1 MGLFLRC
8 FDEMTVIMI
17 VIVPLY
23 PLGGGLLRCE
33 SPQMKKGNVVTHFGV
48 ERKVAA
54 EETVTF
60 LSLACHLSR
69 RERVRHFKKPE
80 SGANY
85 D

>member
-33 SPQMKKGNVVTHFGV
+33 SPQMKKGNVVTLWGGAQSCRRRNSHLPLFGMSPEP
-48 ERKVAA
+48 ER
-54 EETVTF
+54 EGET
-60 LSLACHLSR
+60 LQEARKWCKL
-69 RERVRHFKKPE
+69 
-80 SGANY
+80 
-85 D
+85 